1 MRNDGISAL
10 TGLVLF
16 WGAWVVITSSEHLMP
31 TGIFI
36 SNILFS
42 PAFFRSIALHLSV
55 CWEIKPGQMYKCAS
69 LTLIFVGSSAL
80 VAVVL
85 SVSGVEYTF
94 GRISY
99 ITPGID
105 RATFW
110 GPLLAISAASL
121 LLQFIT
127 VTYCAILTL
136 RPWFNY
142 QRLRISGY
150 TPSRDEERVLGA
162 QRTASR
168 VRKIVQLQWRN
179 SLITVVILVYVC
191 FLAGVLMQLRPFH
204 DYPKSDRVAWFECL
218 GSSKGT
224 RDSCLSL
231 AAPLGPGE
239 PVIIAVLSML
249 VVSFSFLGSGILDL
263 ADLTKFR

>member
-1 MRNDGISAL
+1 
-10 TGLVLF
+10 
-16 WGAWVVITSSEHLMP
+16 
-31 TGIFI
+31 
-36 SNILFS
+36 
-42 PAFFRSIALHLSV
+42 
-55 CWEIKPGQMYKCAS
+55 MYKCAS